1 MQKLFE
7 IANQNIS
14 KTDFSQVTVLLSS
27 KNNIYTV
34 FDDFDGNICDEL
46 LENNDTEILKMISI
60 WKTGQVDLQSI
71 KFRKSLVKLNINNL
85 NTNII
90 LQAINGLIYKKLSV
104 TI

>member
-46 LENNDTEILKMISI
+46 LEKNDTEILKMISI
-60 WKTGQVDLQSI
+60 RKTGQVDLQSI
-71 KFRKSLVKLNINNL
+71 KFRKSLVKLNKNNL

-90 LQAINGLIYKKLSV
+90 LQAINGLNYKKLSV